1 MQLSAV
7 ETKMK
12 AYVNWVGRVQ
22 KLTDPN
28 GFDIRI
34 NPKFELPNGGA
45 YVGGW
50 CRPQTD
56 GPGLRSAALMMFAD
70 LLMNNSQ
77 GSYAQSTVLP
87 LVKNDLEWVFTN
99 WSSNGCD
106 LWEEVRSSDFF
117 WNRAGYVY
125 SLSMCEQLFNKAG
138 DSSFASRC
146 SSAKSAVQATLSGH
160 WTGSFVTESD
170 NRQKDT
176 AVIHAFSSFD
186 VFSLTDDKVAK
197 TIKTLA
203 MTFCSEYAINQQDT
217 KKGEPGV
224 LMGRYPGDSYAGGN
238 PWQLLTA
245 VLAKTFYQGASSALN
260 QGFEE
265 LEDQHSWHDLLKIDR
280 SASRL
285 EFAQAA
291 VKAGDAVMWRLYKY
305 VKNDGG
311 HIAEQISRSSG
322 AQVSAKDLTWSYA
335 NILSAMKERGKS
347 LELIEM
353 KKTIKEE

>member
-1 MQLSAV
+1 
-7 ETKMK
+7 MK
-12 AYVNWVGRVQ
+12 AYVGWVGRVQ
-22 KLTDPN
+22 KETDPN

-34 NPKFELPNGGA
+34 NPKFELPDGGS

-77 GSYAQSTVLP
+77 ASYAQSTVIP
-87 LVKNDLEWVFTN
+87 IVKFDLEWVFTN

-117 WNRAGYVY
+117 WNRASYVY
-125 SLSMCEQLFNKAG
+125 SLTLCEQLFNKLG
-138 DSSFASRC
+138 DSAFASKC
-146 SSAKSAVQATLSGH
+146 SSTKSAVQATLSGH
-160 WTGSFVTESD
+160 WTGTFVTESE

-176 AVIHAFSSFD
+176 SVIHAFSSFE
-186 VFSLTDDKVAK
+186 VYPLTDDKVSK

-203 MTFCSEYAINQQDT
+203 LTFCSEYAINQQDT

-260 QGFEE
+260 QGF
-265 LEDQHSWHDLLKIDR
+265 
-280 SASRL
+280 
-285 EFAQAA
+285 
-291 VKAGDAVMWRLYKY
+291 
-305 VKNDGG
+305 
-311 HIAEQISRSSG
+311 
-322 AQVSAKDLTWSYA
+322 
-335 NILSAMKERGKS
+335 
-347 LELIEM
+347 
-353 KKTIKEE
+353 

>member
-1 MQLSAV
+1 
-7 ETKMK
+7 
-12 AYVNWVGRVQ
+12 
-22 KLTDPN
+22 
-28 GFDIRI
+28 
-34 NPKFELPNGGA
+34 
-45 YVGGW
+45 
-50 CRPQTD
+50 
-56 GPGLRSAALMMFAD
+56 MMFAN

-77 GSYAQSTVLP
+77 SSYAQGTVIP
-87 LVKNDLEWVFTN
+87 LVKNDLEWVFSN

-125 SLSMCEQLFNKAG
+125 ALNMCEQLFNKIG

-146 SSAKSAVQATLSGH
+146 SSTKAAVSATLSAH
-160 WTGSFVTESD
+160 WTGTFVTESD
-170 NRQKDT
+170 NRQKDS

-186 VFSLTDDKVAK
+186 IYSLTDDKVAK

-203 MTFCSEYAINQQDT
+203 LTFCSEYSINQQDT

-245 VLAKTFYQGASSALN
+245 VLAKTFYQGAASALN

-280 SASRL
+280 NASRL

-291 VKAGDAVMWRLYKY
+291 VKAGDAVMWRMYKY

-311 HIAEQISRSSG
+311 HIAEQIGRNSG
-322 AQVSAKDLTWSYA
+322 AQTSAKDLTWSYA
-335 NILSAMKERGKS
+335 NILSAMKERAKS

-353 KKTIKEE
+353 KKALKEE